1 MDGDG
6 AHGGDGAGNGN
17 DDEDITSGGKK
28 ILLQM
33 VFDFSLKGNGWV
45 QYVLLALR
53 FVICPSMH

>member
-1 MDGDG
+1 MVMVLMVVMVTVMVMTMKTLLL
-6 AHGGDGAGNGN
+6 
-17 DDEDITSGGKK
+17 EEKR
-28 ILLQM
+28 ILSQT